1 MTFPKGVIMKKLNIA
16 LKIND
21 YKINTT
27 GYINKDIISFKDYK
41 KENTEMIYDLNKD
54 ILIRDNKEITIK
66 MYFNKET
73 DNIEYTLKEHDK
85 KFFQNLEK
93 IKLLKDETNIIISYR
108 IEESLFNLYLHYEE
122 VK

>member
-1 MTFPKGVIMKKLNIA
+1 MKKLKIA

-27 GYINKDIISFKDYK
+27 GYINKDIISFKDDK

-93 IKLLKDETNIIISYR
+93 IKLLKDESNIIISYR
-108 IEESLFNLYLHYEE
+108 IEESLFNLSLHYEE